1 MVSEWS
7 SENKLTAR
15 VCVVEK
21 SRNLLTQKLKR
32 FVTELRPQY
41 ENAQRI
47 LNQNANNQ
55 NTPIDFRWIFGQQD
69 ANKNKSEKT

>member
-1 MVSEWS
+1 
-7 SENKLTAR
+7 
-15 VCVVEK
+15 
-21 SRNLLTQKLKR
+21 LLTQKLKR